1 MGEEE
6 VPSSKDCLDIIVFQA
21 VIFVA
26 VGFETNY

>member
-6 VPSSKDCLDIIVFQA
+6 VPSSKDCRDIIFFQA

-26 VGFETNY
+26 VGFERNY